1 MTKPVMRGRLVAI
14 DGADGND
21 VLDAATNVIES
32 LADRTL
38 SAGLSRWD
46 ASSLFAD
53 VAMARAADR
62 DVSPRT
68 LLLLYAADLA
78 FRLRWQIE
86 PTLQEGDVVIA
97 APYVNT
103 AMAFGTAAG
112 LSREWLATLLRFAPV
127 PTRTVILKPTKAGRV
142 WKRQPERGFG
152 ECCTT
157 LLEAT
162 PEGFARR
169 KTRAAM
175 LSTLSTDAESHGGLF
190 RQKDLRGLIDEIL
203 RPARAPRSQ
212 RPTGVRLPRRPAA
225 PTVDHSRDRSIRRRT
240 R

>member
-1 MTKPVMRGRLVAI
+1 MAKLLQRGRLVAI
-14 DGADGND
+14 DGVHGPD
-21 VLDAATNVIES
+21 VFDAATTLVET
-32 LADRTL
+32 LADRGL
-38 SAGLSRWD
+38 SAGISRWD
-46 ASSLFAD
+46 ASGLFTDIVTAPP
-53 VAMARAADR
+53 ADR

-78 FRLRWQIE
+78 FRLRWEIQ
-86 PTLQEGDVVIA
+86 PALDQGYVVIA

-103 AMAFGTAAG
+103 AIAFGTAAG
-112 LSREWLATLLRFAPV
+112 LSRAWITTLLRFAPT
-127 PTRTVILKPTKAGRV
+127 PTRVATLKEPKSSRG
-142 WKRQPERGFG
+142 WKRRPERGFG

-175 LSTLSTDAESHGGLF
+175 LTALTSDAEAQGGVVKK
-190 RQKDLRGLIDEIL
+190 KDLRDLVEQIL
-203 RPARAPRSQ
+203 TRPHRRAV
-212 RPTGVRLPRRPAA
+212 PTTTGPHDAA
-225 PTVDHSRDRSIRRRT
+225 THRRT